1 VRTPYDNGKIQI
13 GINYKP
19 TPYVE
24 TDPDMIL
31 LQKSLIQGN
40 KPLFKKYWGVVRVLL
55 LKLFNK
61 A

>member
-1 VRTPYDNGKIQI
+1 MKPFNNGKVQI
-13 GINYKP
+13 GINYRP
-19 TPYVE
+19 ARYVE

-40 KPLFKKYWGVVRVLL
+40 KALPKDYWGAVKALA
-55 LKLFNK
+55 LKLFNR

>member
-1 VRTPYDNGKIQI
+1 VKPFNNGKVQI

-40 KPLFKKYWGVVRVLL
+40 KALPKDYWGAVKALA

-61 A
+61 P